1 MNINSEKYVKTFVQV
16 NNELNKFIKK
26 VFTDKRVKRYKIV
39 EIGDNLFLPH
49 DICVD
54 VEYISETGKHEMSIL
69 VSPKELLSDIESRI
83 SIYKNQIK

>member
-1 MNINSEKYVKTFVQV
+1 MNINSERYVKSFVKV
-16 NNELNKFIKK
+16 NNELNKFVKEIFNDKK
-26 VFTDKRVKRYKIV
+26 VKRYKIV
-39 EIGDNLFLPH
+39 EIRDNLFLPH

-69 VSPKELLSDIESRI
+69 VSPKELLSDFESRI